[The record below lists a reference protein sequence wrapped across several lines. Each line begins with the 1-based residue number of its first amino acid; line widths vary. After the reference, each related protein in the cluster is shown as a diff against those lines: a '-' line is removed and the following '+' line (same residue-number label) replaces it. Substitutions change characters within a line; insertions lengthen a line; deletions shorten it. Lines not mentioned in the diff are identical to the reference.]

1 LRDSN
6 RNIEFIWNNEAK
18 ASEKQLHTVSYT
30 TFDNNFIS
38 QWNHYALV
46 RESSNGSLHFY
57 INGYEVGI
65 TTNNSVID
73 NNITSTNGA
82 GLYIG
87 GIFSDTINY
96 MSMVIQA
103 V

>member
-1 LRDSN
+1 V
-6 RNIEFIWNNEAK
+6 IIGIWFNEAK
-18 ASEKQLHTVSYT
+18 RVLRNTLHSVSYA
-30 TFDNNFIS
+30 TFDSNFVN

-57 INGYEVGI
+57 IDGYEVGI
-65 TTNNSVID
+65 TTNNSIID

-87 GIFSDTINY
+87 GA
-96 MSMVIQA
+96 Q
-103 V
+103 

>member
-1 LRDSN
+1 M
-6 RNIEFIWNNEAK
+6 FTWNNEAK
-18 ASEKQLHTVSYT
+18 LNKVLHTVSYS
-30 TFDNNFIS
+30 TFDNNFVS

-65 TTNNSVID
+65 TTNNSIID
-73 NNITSTNGA
+73 NDITSTNGA

-87 GIFSDTINY
+87 GIFNDTINGID
-96 MSMVIQA
+96 VW
-103 V
+103 